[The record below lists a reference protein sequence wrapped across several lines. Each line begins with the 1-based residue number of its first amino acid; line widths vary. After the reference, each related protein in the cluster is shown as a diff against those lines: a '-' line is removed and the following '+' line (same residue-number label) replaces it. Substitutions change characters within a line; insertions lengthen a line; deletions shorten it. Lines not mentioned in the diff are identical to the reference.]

1 MWASSSNAG
10 KNPDMPKVFLS
21 IGSNIDR
28 ERHIP
33 SALAELERRFGPLAV
48 SSIYETEAVGFEGPP
63 FHNLVVGF
71 DTELSIREISE
82 ILTEVEEMHGRTRLS
97 KKFSSRTL
105 DLDLLLHGDA
115 VVHEGKL
122 NLPRDEITR
131 YAFVLEPLAEIAP
144 NRGHPVTGQ
153 RYADL
158 WAAFD
163 KTGVTQKRISP
174 PPPPQA
180 SRREADAK

>member
-1 MWASSSNAG
+1 
-10 KNPDMPKVFLS
+10 MPEVFLS

-33 SALAELERRFGPLAV
+33 SALRELERRFGTLAV
-48 SSIYETEAVGFEGPP
+48 SSVYETAAVGFEGPA

-71 DTELSIREISE
+71 ETEHSIPEIAE
-82 ILTEVEEMHGRTRLS
+82 ILTEIEELHGRTRQC

-105 DLDLLLHGDA
+105 DLDLLLYGDA
-115 VVHEGKL
+115 VLREGKL

-144 NRGHPVTGQ
+144 DRRHPVTGQ
-153 RYADL
+153 SYQAL
-158 WAAFD
+158 WAGFD
-163 KTGVTQKRISP
+163 KAGLDQRLVAP
-174 PPPPQA
+174 PPVP
-180 SRREADAK
+180 